1 MTEPNDRPT
10 ELPVEVEP
18 SKTHKSN
25 KVFRLGISCL
35 ALLLVTALIF
45 VGGTF
50 SKNTSKGSF
59 VGLSIQAAEFN
70 LTVEDTWSGSDIDRL
85 GSFYGFN
92 GGNEYVVLCSFE
104 VNYTGDVD
112 ISCDL
117 VFHVST
123 DRNLDSDVQ
132 FQLYNKNNLNTPK
145 ATLALDEDK
154 SDVANKQFVY
164 FANDIC
170 SFEKGENDP
179 IEYVIALYCPLLSDG
194 RNTTYTAFA
203 EGLVITATQL
213 KTPKGE

>member
-50 SKNTSKGSF
+50 SKNTSNGSF
-59 VGLSIQAAEFN
+59 DGLSIQAAEFN
-70 LTVEDTWSGSDIDRL
+70 LTVKDTWSGSNNDRL
-85 GSFYGFN
+85 GSSCGFK
-92 GGNEYVVLCSFE
+92 GDEYVVLCSFE

-123 DRNLDSDVQ
+123 NKNLDPDVR
-132 FQLYNKNNLNTPK
+132 FELYDENARDTPK
-145 ATLALDEDK
+145 ATLALDKNK
-154 SDVANKQFVY
+154 SDVDENQFVY
-164 FANDIC
+164 FANNIC
-170 SFEKGENDP
+170 SFKKDENAP
-179 IEYVIALYCPLLSDG
+179 IGYVIALYCPRVSDG
-194 RNTTYTAFA
+194 RTTTYTSFDG
-203 EGLVITATQL
+203 GLVITATQL